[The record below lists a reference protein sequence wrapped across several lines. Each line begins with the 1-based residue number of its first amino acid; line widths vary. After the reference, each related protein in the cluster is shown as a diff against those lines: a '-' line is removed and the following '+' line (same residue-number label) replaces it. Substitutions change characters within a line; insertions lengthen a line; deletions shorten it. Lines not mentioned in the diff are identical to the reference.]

1 MATGTTCALIVV
13 VSTFAAWGLHG
24 ETQDLPGDE
33 CNEPGCSQNAMQLRV
48 LKRYAETATK
58 STNDCQDLQDIT
70 EGVCKQE
77 VAWAKQTGIQQHP
90 EWYPGLSAQS
100 RLMACRGCFADG
112 VLCPLDFQCK
122 VFQASESK
130 CPRPCGVACT
140 PPTPPPK
147 AAPTCAG
154 VVSEKCLCIFDIDRT
169 LTSKQGMQDLDKCP
183 GSKGSDGIKD
193 TAYGGGDLVLSQLAA
208 SGDWMDGMDEYLG

>member
-1 MATGTTCALIVV
+1 MATGTTCALILV
-13 VSTFAAWGLHG
+13 VSTFAFAAGLHG

-48 LKRYAETATK
+48 LKRYTETA
-58 STNDCQDLQDIT
+58 TNDCQDLQDIT

-77 VAWAKQTGIQQHP
+77 VAWARETGIQQHP

-100 RLMACRGCFADG
+100 S
-112 VLCPLDFQCK
+112 PLDFQCK
-122 VFQASESK
+122 VFQASQSK

-154 VVSEKCLCIFDIDRT
+154 VVSEKCCASS
-169 LTSKQGMQDLDKCP
+169 TSTGP
-183 GSKGSDGIKD
+183 
-193 TAYGGGDLVLSQLAA
+193 
-208 SGDWMDGMDEYLG
+208 